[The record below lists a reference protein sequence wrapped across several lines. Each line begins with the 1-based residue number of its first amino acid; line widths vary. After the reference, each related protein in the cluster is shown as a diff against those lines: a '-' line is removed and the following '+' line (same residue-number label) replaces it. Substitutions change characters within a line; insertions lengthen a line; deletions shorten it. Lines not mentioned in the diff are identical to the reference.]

1 MPLTSALDFDDW
13 IRALGPLVAAAE
25 IRRYEAQTWLVVWA
39 DALAVEL
46 DYEADAG
53 KVVLT
58 AAVGRPPVGQEADLH
73 RRLLVAGAEQ
83 PATRTRRLGLDG
95 EGEINLI
102 EDVPV
107 AGLSQDKLAQRLRT
121 FASDAR
127 ELREGLSVEF
137 TQVDDRPPPEA
148 YFIRI

>member
-1 MPLTSALDFDDW
+1 M
-13 IRALGPLVAAAE
+13 
-25 IRRYEAQTWLVVWA
+25 
-39 DALAVEL
+39 
-46 DYEADAG
+46 
-53 KVVLT
+53 
-58 AAVGRPPVGQEADLH
+58 
-73 RRLLVAGAEQ
+73 
-83 PATRTRRLGLDG
+83 DG

-102 EDVPV
+102 EDMPV
-107 AGLSQDKLAQRLRT
+107 ADLSQDKLAQRLRT